1 MMTPFAYLIIGHL
14 IGDYL
19 FQTSWMAANKA
30 KQWLPLLTHSFVYT
44 LSVSLVAYIGFGG
57 LSILGIAF
65 IFLSHVFLDRRTF
78 VSWWAEN
85 IMGAK
90 TKEVAWLKIAAD
102 QVFHI
107 IVLAISLTL

>member
-1 MMTPFAYLIIGHL
+1 MTPFSYLIIGHL

-30 KQWLPLLTHSFVYT
+30 KKWIPLLVHSFVYT
-44 LSVSLVAYIGFGG
+44 LSVSIVAYIGFSG
-57 LSILGIAF
+57 LSLYGILF
-65 IFLSHVFLDRRTF
+65 IFICHVLLDRRTF

-90 TKEVAWLKIAAD
+90 TKELEWLKIATD

-107 IVLAISLTL
+107 IVLAISLAL

>member
-1 MMTPFAYLIIGHL
+1 MTPFSYLLVGHL

-19 FQTSWMAANKA
+19 LQTRWMAENKA
-30 KQWLPLLTHSFVYT
+30 KKWLPLLVHSFVYT
-44 LSVSLVAYIGFGG
+44 LSIALVAYIGFGG
-57 LSILGIAF
+57 LSIYSILF

-90 TKEVAWLKIAAD
+90 AKEVAWLKIAAD
-102 QVFHI
+102 QAFHI
-107 IVLAISLTL
+107 TVLAISLAF